1 MERVNLICLQCEHY
15 TPLEGGCK
23 AFPFASGG
31 VPEEIIENNRHD
43 KPLPGQTND
52 LVFRSHKDYT
62 RRIQHTTPV
71 AKHSV

>member
-15 TPLEGGCK
+15 TPLKGGCK

-43 KPLPGQTND
+43 KPLPGQKND
-52 LVFRSHKDYT
+52 LVFIDKAQAPAAGFPAR
-62 RRIQHTTPV
+62 
-71 AKHSV
+71 